1 MTHDHQTSSYDS
13 PDVFSFNDNDPSF
26 GNPVVVTSGQDHT
39 CRLICHTVSVGI
51 CTILA
56 FGFLSMVVT
65 MASLPTLAGDSVPGN
80 IAKADLYKSTPL
92 NVSTAG
98 DFVGPQKFI
107 QVSLKDLPN
116 DGDDVVSVCSFLSSN
131 STITSEARLGLYPIT
146 MVNGM
151 SSYSTL
157 EVEVY
162 PTIVPPCSTG
172 EVAKFTICD
181 KSAPYIWISAT
192 AESDSDVSA
201 TFLLSQDTCNGFCS
215 CNENYYYGWI
225 GGIVALTI
233 ISVFLLISLCV
244 LCCCL
249 GCCIISLRK
258 RNAAVNNAAV
268 VMSYA
273 PL

>member
-1 MTHDHQTSSYDS
+1 MSTYES

-26 GNPVVVTSGQDHT
+26 GNPVVVTSSGQDHT

-56 FGFLSMVVT
+56 FGFLSMLVT
-65 MASLPTLAGDSVPGN
+65 TASLPTLAGNSIPGN
-80 IAKADLYKSTPL
+80 LAKVDLYRSTPL
-92 NVSTAG
+92 NASTAG

-107 QVSLKDLPN
+107 QVSLKDLPSGN
-116 DGDDVVSVCSFLSSN
+116 TDDVVSVCSFISSN
-131 STITSEARLGLYPIT
+131 STVTAEARLGLYPVT

-157 EVEVY
+157 EVEVL

-172 EVAKFTICD
+172 EFAKFTICAN
-181 KSAPYIWISAT
+181 SAPYLWISASS
-192 AESDSDVSA
+192 ESEADVNA
-201 TFLLSQDTCNGFCS
+201 TFLLNQDSCSGTCS
-215 CNENYYYGWI
+215 CNDNYYYGII
-225 GGIVALTI
+225 GGIIVLTMV
-233 ISVFLLISLCV
+233 SVFLLISLCS

-249 GCCIISLRK
+249 GCCIVSLRK